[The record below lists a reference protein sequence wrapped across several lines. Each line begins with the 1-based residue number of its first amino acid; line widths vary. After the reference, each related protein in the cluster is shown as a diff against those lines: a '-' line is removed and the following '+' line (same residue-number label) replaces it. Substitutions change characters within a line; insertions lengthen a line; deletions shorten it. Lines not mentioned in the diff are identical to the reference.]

1 MVKCLPWHSMSY
13 KAGFLRAKYPPS
25 RTTMTKAIIITH
37 RLSTLIFAALL
48 AGCGSMLPTEKTI
61 VKSPWGSFDAAKA
74 AFDKITP
81 YETTADDLK
90 GLGFDPYT
98 TPNISIL
105 NYLDIM
111 KLFDYDPEHEDSL
124 AEGIRSC
131 LAAKEL
137 CHAYDVEAADI
148 KRKRTGSVFLDMFKF
163 KRKTYSSGWRFKA
176 LIFMI
181 DGQVVYKMW
190 GGKPI
195 VDEFEEKKKPL
206 GPLQD
211 IGSPSLKI

>member
-1 MVKCLPWHSMSY
+1 L
-13 KAGFLRAKYPPS
+13 ALAFA
-25 RTTMTKAIIITH
+25 
-37 RLSTLIFAALL
+37 TLLV
-48 AGCGSMLPTEKTI
+48 GCGGMLPTEKNI
-61 VKSPWGSFDAAKA
+61 VKSPWKSFDQAKA

-90 GLGFDPYT
+90 KLGFDPYT
-98 TPNISIL
+98 TPNIAIL

-111 KLFDYDPEHEDSL
+111 KLFDYDPEHEESL
-124 AEGIRSC
+124 AEGIRLC
-131 LAAKEL
+131 LEAKEL

-148 KRKRTGSVFLDMFKF
+148 KRKRTGNVALDMFKF
-163 KRKTYSSGWRFKA
+163 KRKTYSTGWQFKA

-181 DGQVVYKMW
+181 DGSVVYKMW

-211 IGSPSLKI
+211 IGSPSLRL